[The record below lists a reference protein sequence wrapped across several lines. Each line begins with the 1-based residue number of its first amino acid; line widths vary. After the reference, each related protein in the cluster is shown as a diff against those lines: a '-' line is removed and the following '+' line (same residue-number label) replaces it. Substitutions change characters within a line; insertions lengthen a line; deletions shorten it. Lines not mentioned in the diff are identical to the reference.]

1 MQTLATRLVTLAK
14 QWLFFTAHS
23 TLHFTAYLLP
33 RILLGVCVKFPRWAL
48 STVFG
53 RRHDSHLPRVVIV
66 ADPTRRDTLQLFG
79 IDLAPQ
85 SPSSGELRAA
95 RIPSIPNSSSST
107 LTSDATYTAPLYD
120 GHLSTILGAYRRF
133 PFLEM
138 HREVVSSSFDGNPIY
153 LDFMYPPGYLP
164 AAASANG
171 ALNGT
176 AHHNNAEAH
185 RSTQRPP
192 RALVLI
198 LPGLTGTSTEVYI
211 RRISASLLQN
221 NLAVCVLNARG
232 VRTTQLTVPQTF
244 SALFTA
250 DLRHVLHAE
259 AITHRFGAAIPIIA
273 VAFSLGGLILTNY
286 LGEEGRAGRRSSLA
300 AAFTITSPHSL
311 LDGDTAMRR
320 PVARMLYGR
329 ALSNNLRDYYKRNEA
344 MMHRLPGVDHALL
357 FDGKHPLIDT
367 ICTVRGFDDV
377 VTGPHFG
384 FPDAVAYYMAAD
396 NFPQFKDVHT
406 PQMCLVAANDPI
418 CGPPKP
424 EDVWLTVARQH
435 PGGLVYVQ
443 FPSGGH
449 LGFLGSPLQELR
461 GELNPMEQVLLRAV
475 LSVVRAKATASTDAL
490 HSVGDPTPVAVH
502 S

>member
-1 MQTLATRLVTLAK
+1 M
-14 QWLFFTAHS
+14 
-23 TLHFTAYLLP
+23 
-33 RILLGVCVKFPRWAL
+33 
-48 STVFG
+48 
-53 RRHDSHLPRVVIV
+53 
-66 ADPTRRDTLQLFG
+66 
-79 IDLAPQ
+79 
-85 SPSSGELRAA
+85 
-95 RIPSIPNSSSST
+95 PNSSSST
-107 LTSDATYTAPLYD
+107 LTSDAMYTAPLYN
-120 GHLSTILGAYRRF
+120 GHLSTILGAFRRF

-138 HREVVSSSFDGNPIY
+138 HREVVSSSFDGNPIC

-164 AAASANG
+164 TAAPANG
-171 ALNGT
+171 VLSDT
-176 AHHNNAEAH
+176 AHDGNAAAH
-185 RSTQRPP
+185 RSTQRSP

-250 DLRHVLHAE
+250 DLRHVLHSE
-259 AITHRFGAAIPIIA
+259 AILQRFGAAIPVLA

-286 LGEEGRAGRRSSLA
+286 LGEEGRAGRHSGLA

-329 ALSNNLRDYYKRNEA
+329 VLSNDLRDYYKRNEA
-344 MMHRLPGVDHALL
+344 VMRRLPGVDHALL
-357 FDGKHPLIDT
+357 FEGEHPLIDT
-367 ICTVRGFDDV
+367 IRTVRGFDDL

-384 FPDAVAYYMAAD
+384 FPNAVAYYAAAD
-396 NFPQFKDVHT
+396 NFHQFKYVHT

-418 CGPPKP
+418 CGPPKA
-424 EDVWLTVARQH
+424 EDVWLAAAREH

-443 FPSGGH
+443 FPGGGH

-475 LSVVRAKATASTDAL
+475 LSVVRAKAAESTDAW
-490 HSVGDPTPVAVH
+490 HSVGDHTPAAAH
-502 S
+502 SWLRTLEHYGVTGRDVSRGRGGARDHVVRTMEGPLTAWCRHLNKWQHLLHM